1 MSTLIKTYN
10 DVSIPRF
17 MYGTAWKKERT
28 APLVELAVET
38 GFTAIDTANQIIH
51 YDEARVGEALASLYK
66 RGIERSGLF
75 LQTKFTPVNGQDHRT
90 PYDAGADLTTQVN
103 QSMASS
109 LEHLGT
115 DYVDSYVLHGPY
127 SRHGWTASDTEVWRT
142 MEDLQDAK
150 KTRIIGISNVS
161 AGQLK
166 TLVESARVKPMVVQN
181 RCYAILGWDREV
193 REICRQHDIIYQGFS
208 LLTANTGALNSPELL
223 SIARRLGATP
233 AQTVF
238 AFALSVGM
246 LPLTGTCSREHMVE
260 DLASV
265 DFDLSPGDVEILES
279 IAG

>member
-1 MSTLIKTYN
+1 
-10 DVSIPRF
+10 

-28 APLVELAVET
+28 APLVELAVES

-51 YDEARVGEALASLYK
+51 YDEARVGEALTALAG
-66 RGIERSGLF
+66 RGVERSGLF
-75 LQTKFTPVNGQDHRT
+75 LQTKFTSVNGQDHRT

-115 DYVDSYVLHGPY
+115 DQVDSYVLHGPH
-127 SRHGWTASDTEVWRT
+127 SRHGWTASDIEVWEA
-142 MEDLQDAK
+142 MEELYDQK
-150 KTRIIGISNVS
+150 KTRIIGVSNISP
-161 AGQLK
+161 GQLE

-181 RCYAILGWDREV
+181 RCYATSGWDREV
-193 REICRQHDIIYQGFS
+193 RSICRQHGIIYQGFS
-208 LLTANTGALNSPELL
+208 LLTANTGALRNPELH

-238 AFALSVGM
+238 AFCLAVGM
-246 LPLTGTCSREHMVE
+246 QALTGTCSREHMLE

-265 DFDLSPGDVEILES
+265 DFELGSGDIETLEG